1 MYLQK
6 LEVQGFKS
14 FAQRTTF
21 LFSRGQGQ
29 SRGLTAIVGPNGSG
43 KSNVADAIRWVLG
56 EQSMKLLRSKKSEDV
71 IFFGSDA
78 KAQLGFCE
86 VALSFNN
93 EDRAFPVE
101 YAEVVIS
108 RRLYRNGE
116 SEYLINN
123 AKVRL
128 ADVIMLLAQGN
139 CGQRSYSVIGQ
150 GMIDL
155 LITMSPSERKH
166 FFDEAAGVRAYQ
178 LKKEQA
184 ISKLKTTKEHIAS
197 ARMLITELEPK
208 IKFFERQRKRLEE
221 RQEVEQELESAYRQY
236 YAASWHALKEQEAS
250 AKTSLDE
257 IQGTLAAELS
267 RHTLLAQEF
276 QQHQDSSVLQG
287 ANDAARVRNEY
298 DKLLR
303 ERTVVASRLSLIEA
317 RLVTE
322 YEKTGEAN
330 FSFLLQRKGELDE
343 RKAEI
348 LSDQEKNRQDFQTAS
363 DRISK
368 LTDELKNIEKS
379 ITELQT
385 LLFVSTPAQADISF
399 EAIAGALEALQQE
412 KHYLFSPERT
422 LPEIHEVLQRLF
434 LKLDA
439 LRDTISHSL
448 KGPSQETVHVK
459 QALDTLLVRQREL
472 LAHMQEERIAQGV
485 QSHTTQQLARA
496 LETTIH
502 ECERIEQELTY
513 FSSETKGEKNEQLK
527 KEQQQIQDKLST
539 LDGSIAVRKQE
550 LNALYEEQSQS
561 TSALLRVQRELA
573 EAQKVIDVLRA
584 RETTVSLELA
594 KGEAHQEELLKKMC
608 EELGLGEE
616 VQSRILSSHFDVSLA
631 GLKSGGSSE
640 TPLSELRARAEQ
652 LKRKLDTI
660 GAIDQEA
667 LSEYES
673 TKERFEFL
681 TQQAQD
687 LTVSIDSLER
697 GITELETNIQERF
710 NHSFE
715 EIEKKFCHYFQQLF
729 NGGSARF
736 VVVKSSD
743 MESEEEAD
751 ELEGVERQ
759 SSSSKADEII
769 GIDISAMPP
778 GKKLKSM
785 SVLSGGEKALTA
797 IALICAIV
805 SCNPSPFVVLDE
817 VDAAL
822 DESNANRFAS
832 IIKELGEKTQFIVV
846 THNRA
851 TIHMAQCMYG
861 VTMGEDGISRVLSLD
876 IAKIDD
882 TLASIKN
889 DS

>member
-86 VALSFNN
+86 VALVFNN
-93 EDRAFPVE
+93 EDHAFPVE
-101 YAEVVIS
+101 YAEVVIT

-128 ADVIMLLAQGN
+128 ADVTMMLAQGN

-155 LITMSPSERKH
+155 LVTMSPSERKH

-178 LKKEQA
+178 LKKDQA
-184 ISKLKTTKEHIAS
+184 TSKLKTTKEHIAS
-197 ARMLITELEPK
+197 AHMLIAELEPK
-208 IKFFERQRKRLEE
+208 IKFFQRQLKRLEE
-221 RQEVEQELESAYRQY
+221 RQEIEQELESAYRQY
-236 YAASWHALKEQEAS
+236 YGASWYALKNKEAS
-250 AKTSLDE
+250 AKASLDD
-257 IQGTLAAELS
+257 IQGVLNAELS
-267 RHTLLAQEF
+267 RHTLLAQDF
-276 QQHQDSSVLQG
+276 QRHQDNNALQG
-287 ANDAARVRNEY
+287 THTVAHVRNEY

-303 ERTVVASRLSLIEA
+303 ERTTIASRLSLIEA

-322 YEKTGEAN
+322 YEKTGEVN
-330 FSFLLQRKGELDE
+330 FSFLLQRKGELE
-343 RKAEI
+343 AQLAEMI
-348 LSDQEKNRQDFQTAS
+348 SDQEKNRQDSQTVLG
-363 DRISK
+363 R
-368 LTDELKNIEKS
+368 LHTRMDELQSIEKR
-379 ITELQT
+379 IAEMHTI
-385 LLFVSTPAQADISF
+385 LFTPFSSQADVSL
-399 EAIAGALEALQQE
+399 EAIQSALEALQQE
-412 KHYLFSPERT
+412 KSTLFSDEQT
-422 LPEIHEVLQRLF
+422 LQEIHEALRGF
-434 LKLDA
+434 FSKLDA
-439 LRDTISHSL
+439 LRDTINHSL
-448 KGPSQETVHVK
+448 KGTSQETIQAK
-459 QALDTLLVRQREL
+459 QVLDTLLTKQREL
-472 LAHMQEERIAQGV
+472 LAHIQEDRITQGV
-485 QSHTTQQLARA
+485 QIHDAQQLEHAREA
-496 LETTIH
+496 IIH
-502 ECERIEQELTY
+502 ECERIEKELAY
-513 FSSETKGEKNEQLK
+513 FSSKNKGEKNAQLQ
-527 KEQQQIQDKLST
+527 KEQQHAQDQLVARDEAIT
-539 LDGSIAVRKQE
+539 ACKQD

-561 TSALLRVQRELA
+561 TSELLRVQRALT
-573 EAQKVIDVLRA
+573 EAQKSIDSLRV
-584 RETTVSLELA
+584 RETAVSLELA
-594 KGEAHQEELLKKMC
+594 RGEAHQEELFKKMT
-608 EELGLGEE
+608 EELALSEE
-616 VQSRILSSHFDVSLA
+616 MQSRILQSQFDISLA
-631 GLKSGGSSE
+631 GLTSGDLSDA
-640 TPLSELRARAEQ
+640 PLSQLRMHAEQ
-652 LKRKLDTI
+652 LKRKLDSI

-673 TKERFEFL
+673 TKNRFEFL

-687 LTVSIDSLER
+687 LTTSIESLER
-697 GITELETNIQERF
+697 GITELESNIKERF
-710 NHSFE
+710 DNSVE
-715 EIEKKFCHYFQQLF
+715 MIEKKFCHYFQQLF

-736 VVVKSSD
+736 VVVKNSDSNGEEDIDEAENNKRESSI
-743 MESEEEAD
+743 
-751 ELEGVERQ
+751 L
-759 SSSSKADEII
+759 KADEII

-805 SCNPSPFVVLDE
+805 SCNPAPFVVLDE